1 VDVLDERAAEP
12 LAQWLRAHPGVQVV
26 CRDRAGAYAEGA
38 RDGAPEAIQCADRWH
53 LWKNLCDAVQDTV
66 RDQRADL
73 AEPAAEPAAE
83 AVAEPESQAA
93 PALPVPLP
101 KTPAETRTE
110 TRTTVRTRERHAAV
124 HSLVANGW
132 TVSAISRELRLDRK
146 TVRKFRDAATAE
158 QLINGPRLC
167 PKPIDRFGSYL
178 HQRWNEGIRDATVL
192 HAEITARGYHGSTRS
207 VRRYLQPLRAALA
220 ATPPPEPPP
229 KVREVTRWI
238 TSRPDRLTDE
248 QATKLHDITT
258 RSQPLGALAEHVT
271 AFAQIMTARTGA
283 QDLEEW
289 IAAAQDSDLP
299 HLASCARG
307 LRRDQDA
314 VTNGLTLPHSSG
326 AVEGNVT
333 RIKALK
339 RQMYGRANLDLLR
352 KRILLTA

>member
-1 VDVLDERAAEP
+1 
-12 LAQWLRAHPGVQVV
+12 V

-73 AEPAAEPAAE
+73 AEPEPGPT
-83 AVAEPESQAA
+83 AEPELQTG
-93 PALPVPLP
+93 PALPAPP
-101 KTPAETRTE
+101 PETRTA
-110 TRTTVRTRERHAAV
+110 VRTRERHTAV
-124 HSLVANGW
+124 HSLVADGW
-132 TVSAISRELRLDRK
+132 TVSAISRQLRLDRK

-167 PKPIDRFGSYL
+167 SKPLDRFGSYL
-178 HQRWNEGIRDATVL
+178 HQRWNEGVCDAAVL
-192 HAEITARGYHGSTRS
+192 YAEIIARGYQGSTRS

-238 TSRPDRLTDE
+238 TSHPDHLTDE
-248 QATKLHDITT
+248 QATKLNDITT
-258 RSQPLGALAEHVT
+258 RSRPLGALAERVT
-271 AFAQIMTARTGA
+271 AFAQMMTARTGA
-283 QDLEEW
+283 QDLNEW
-289 IAAAQDSDLP
+289 ITAAQDSGLP
-299 HLASCARG
+299 HLASFARG